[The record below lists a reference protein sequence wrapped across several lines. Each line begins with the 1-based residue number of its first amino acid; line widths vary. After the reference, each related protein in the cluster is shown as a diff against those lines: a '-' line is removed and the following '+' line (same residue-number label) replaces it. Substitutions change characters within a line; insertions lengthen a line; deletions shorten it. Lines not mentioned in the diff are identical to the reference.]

1 MQITLYQTNSEAA
14 RANKNLS
21 AIDTV
26 NAVPTD
32 DLDVLAPVIVLD
44 YDVAYL
50 AANYVY
56 IGLFQRFY
64 YITDRAVTIGKRLVI
79 SCAVDALMSWVQYM
93 SENDITVTRS
103 QAAGI
108 NSMPDN
114 KLPIIP
120 TEKDINS
127 VKLKNSLFTKSE
139 NTSYL
144 LAVIGGESNGN

>member
-14 RANKNLS
+14 RADKSLS
-21 AIDTV
+21 SIDTV

-32 DLDVLAPVIVLD
+32 DLDILAPVIVLD
-44 YDVAYL
+44 YNTAYL

-64 YITDRAVTIGKRLVI
+64 YITDRAVTIGKRI
-79 SCAVDALMSWVQYM
+79 IITCAVDPLMSWVSYM
-93 SENDITVTRS
+93 GNNDITVTRS

-108 NSMPDN
+108 TKMPDN

-120 TEKDINS
+120 CEKEITS
-127 VKLKNSLFTKSE
+127 TILRSSFFTKTDA
-139 NTSYL
+139 NSYL
-144 LAVIGGESNGN
+144 LSVIGGDNT